1 MFAFVLKRLLSAIPT
16 LFVIITLAFFLMH
29 SVPGGPF
36 DSERILP
43 PEVEANL
50 NAAYDLD
57 KPLLVQYGLY
67 LSKVVRGDFG
77 PSFKYADFTVTEII
91 ASGLPVSAK
100 LGLTAMAVALVVGV
114 LLGTIAALNQNSRT
128 DYTVMAVAMTGIA
141 VPNFVVAPLL
151 SLVFGVYLGLLP
163 VAGWNGGALQNMVL
177 PVTAMALPFIAYIA
191 RMMRG
196 SMIETLRATYI
207 RTARAK
213 GLRESVVIWRHAMP
227 AAILPV
233 VSFLGPATAGIL
245 TGSVVIEQIFG
256 LPGIGK
262 FFVQGAL
269 NRDYTLVM
277 GVIIF
282 YSFAIIIFNIIVDLL
297 YRLLDPRVRQQ

>member
-1 MFAFVLKRLLSAIPT
+1 MIAFVLRRLLSAIPT
-16 LFVIITLAFFLMH
+16 LWVIVTFAFFLMH

-36 DSERILP
+36 DSERTLP

-50 NAAYDLD
+50 EAAYNLD
-57 KPLLVQYGLY
+57 KPVIVQYGLY
-67 LSKVVRGDFG
+67 LADIVRGDLG
-77 PSFKYADFTVTEII
+77 PSFKYSDFTVAEVI
-91 ASGLPVSAK
+91 ASGLPVSAQ
-100 LGLTAMAVALVVGV
+100 LGLTAMSIALVVGV
-114 LLGTIAALNQNSRT
+114 LLGTVAAIRQNSIT
-128 DYTVMAVAMTGIA
+128 DYSVMTIAMTGIA
-141 VPNFVVAPLL
+141 IPNFVMAPLL
-151 SLVFGVYLGLLP
+151 SLVLGVYLGLLP
-163 VAGWNGGALQNMVL
+163 VAGWNGGALPNLVL
-177 PVTAMALPFIAYIA
+177 PVTAMALPYVAYIA
-191 RMMRG
+191 RLMRG
-196 SMIETLRATYI
+196 SMIEILRSNYI

-213 GLRESVVIWRHAMP
+213 GLRESVVILRHAMP

-245 TGSVVIEQIFG
+245 TGSVVIEQIFS

-282 YSFAIIIFNIIVDLL
+282 YSSAIIVFNIIVDLV
-297 YRLLDPRVRQQ
+297 YRVLDPRVRQA

>member
-1 MFAFVLKRLLSAIPT
+1 MFAFALRRFLSAIPT

-36 DSERILP
+36 DSERVLP

-50 NAAYDLD
+50 KAAYGLD
-57 KPLLVQYGLY
+57 KPLIVQYGLY
-67 LSKVVRGDFG
+67 MGKVVRGDLG
-77 PSFKYADFTVTEII
+77 PSFKYSDFTVSEVI
-91 ASGLPVSAK
+91 ATGLPVSVR
-100 LGLTAMAVALVVGV
+100 LGFTAMTIALILGV
-114 LLGTIAALNQNSRT
+114 FLGTIAAIKQNSKI
-128 DYTVMAVAMTGIA
+128 DYAVMTLAMTGIA
-141 VPNFVVAPLL
+141 VPNFVMAPLL
-151 SLVFGVYLGLLP
+151 SLVLGVYLGWLP
-163 VAGWNGGALQNMVL
+163 VAGWNNGALPNMVL
-177 PVTAMALPFIAYIA
+177 PVIAMALPYVAYIA
-191 RMMRG
+191 RLMRG
-196 SMIETLRATYI
+196 SMIEILRSNYI

-213 GLRESVVIWRHAMP
+213 GLRESIVIWRHAMP
-227 AAILPV
+227 TAILPV

-282 YSFAIIIFNIIVDLL
+282 YSSAIIVFNVVVDLL
-297 YRLLDPRVRQQ
+297 YRLLDPRVRQS

>member
-1 MFAFVLKRLLSAIPT
+1 MIAFVLRRLLSAIPT
-16 LFVIITLAFFLMH
+16 LWVIVTLAFFLMH

-36 DSERILP
+36 DSERTLP

-50 NAAYDLD
+50 EAAYNLD
-57 KPLLVQYGLY
+57 KPVIVQYGLY
-67 LSKVVRGDFG
+67 LADIVRGDLG
-77 PSFKYADFTVTEII
+77 PSFKYSDFTVAEVI
-91 ASGLPVSAK
+91 ASGLPVSAQ
-100 LGLTAMAVALVVGV
+100 LGLTAMSIALVVGV
-114 LLGTIAALNQNSRT
+114 LLGTVAAIRQNSIT
-128 DYTVMAVAMTGIA
+128 DYGVMTIAMTGIA
-141 VPNFVVAPLL
+141 IPNFVMAPLL
-151 SLVFGVYLGLLP
+151 SLVLGVYLGVLP
-163 VAGWNGGALQNMVL
+163 VAGWNGGALPNLVL
-177 PVTAMALPFIAYIA
+177 PVTAMALPYVAYIA
-191 RMMRG
+191 RLMRG
-196 SMIETLRATYI
+196 SMIEILRSNYI

-213 GLRESVVIWRHAMP
+213 GLRESVVILRHAMP

-245 TGSVVIEQIFG
+245 TGSVVIEQIFS

-282 YSFAIIIFNIIVDLL
+282 YSSAIILFNIIVDLV
-297 YRLLDPRVRQQ
+297 YRVLDPRVRQA

>member
-1 MFAFVLKRLLSAIPT
+1 MFAFALRRFLSAIPT

-36 DSERILP
+36 DSERVLP

-50 NAAYDLD
+50 KAAYGLD
-57 KPLLVQYGLY
+57 KPLIVQYGLY
-67 LSKVVRGDFG
+67 MGKVVRGDLG
-77 PSFKYADFTVTEII
+77 PSFKYSDFTVSEVI
-91 ASGLPVSAK
+91 ATGLPVSVR
-100 LGLTAMAVALVVGV
+100 LGFTAMTIALILGV
-114 LLGTIAALNQNSRT
+114 FLGTIAAIKQNSKI
-128 DYTVMAVAMTGIA
+128 DYAVMTLAMTGIA
-141 VPNFVVAPLL
+141 VPNFVMAPLL
-151 SLVFGVYLGLLP
+151 SLVLGVYLGWLP
-163 VAGWNGGALQNMVL
+163 VAGWNNGALPNMVL
-177 PVTAMALPFIAYIA
+177 PVIAMALPYVAYIA
-191 RMMRG
+191 RLMRG
-196 SMIETLRATYI
+196 SMIEILRSNYI

-213 GLRESVVIWRHAMP
+213 GLRESIVIWRHAMP
-227 AAILPV
+227 TAILPV

-282 YSFAIIIFNIIVDLL
+282 YSSAIIVFNVIVDLL
-297 YRLLDPRVRQQ
+297 YRLLDPRVRQS